1 MLVSI
6 LDKFLIFVSAAFDLG
21 ARELLFVGY
30 TLFALLSKMSLFLI
44 TKSDKN
50 AILFKKWLLK
60 IGEFRRKM
68 WNCENCDFVTK
79 LCDRDNHKKLLPFEK
94 IQFLLIHI
102 LVHIHILVC
111 PWKKMVNFD
120 FFLKFLKFSSQ
131 GSQIFSSI
139 FDPFYFIRWVKFNVD
154 GHLSKWTVKFNGHIE
169 R

>member
-50 AILFKKWLLK
+50 AIF
-60 IGEFRRKM
+60 IQKM
-68 WNCENCDFVTK
+68 TWQKMMNLWNCENCDFVTK

-102 LVHIHILVC
+102 LVHIHILVY
-111 PWKKMVNFD
+111 PWKKLWILI
-120 FFLKFLKFSSQ
+120 FLKFLKFFSQ
-131 GSQIFSSI
+131 GFQIYPPFSI
-139 FDPFYFIRWVKFNVD
+139 LFTPLVWIKFNVD
-154 GHLSKWTVKFNGHIE
+154 GHLSK
-169 R
+169 